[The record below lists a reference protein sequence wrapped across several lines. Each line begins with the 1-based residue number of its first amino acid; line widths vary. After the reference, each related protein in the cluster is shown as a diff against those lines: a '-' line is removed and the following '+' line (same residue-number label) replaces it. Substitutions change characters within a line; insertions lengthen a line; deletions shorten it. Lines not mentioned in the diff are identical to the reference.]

1 MNEKP
6 KKRRF
11 RIIDDCGWTHTI
23 ETDQPDLLAAD
34 IVLLVPH
41 VRSAAD
47 ITEKESTMTPKEYLQ
62 QYRDAVRKVSAAQD
76 HLDELRAM
84 ATRITPN
91 YGAEGGGTH
100 QTGDKLGEA
109 VARII
114 EAESRVSDELELLE
128 ATEREVI
135 RTINDVQDGTLS
147 TLLYERYINGKTW
160 EQIAV
165 CMNYSYRQI
174 TRMHGAALIAV
185 KYVLEC
191 PTQKML

>member
-1 MNEKP
+1 
-6 KKRRF
+6 
-11 RIIDDCGWTHTI
+11 
-23 ETDQPDLLAAD
+23 
-34 IVLLVPH
+34 
-41 VRSAAD
+41 
-47 ITEKESTMTPKEYLQ
+47 MTAKEYLQ
-62 QYRDAVRKVSAAQD
+62 QYRNAVRKVSAAQD

-91 YGAEGGGTH
+91 YGVESGGVH
-100 QTGDKLGEA
+100 QTGDKLGAA
-109 VARII
+109 VARIMD
-114 EAESRVSDELELLE
+114 AESRVSDELELLE

-135 RTINDVQDGTLS
+135 MTISSVQDGTLS

-191 PTQKML
+191 PTEKML